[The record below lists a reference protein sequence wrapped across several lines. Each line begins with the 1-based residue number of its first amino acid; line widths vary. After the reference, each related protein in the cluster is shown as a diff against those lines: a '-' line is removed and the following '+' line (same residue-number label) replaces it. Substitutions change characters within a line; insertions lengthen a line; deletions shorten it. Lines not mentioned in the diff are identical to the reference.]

1 MYIDESGDSGLVN
14 SPTRFFVLTG
24 LVIHELRWQVYL
36 NTLISFRKQLKQLYS
51 LRLRDELHA
60 AHLLTKPGELV
71 FIKRY
76 DRLAIIRSFADQLS
90 TMTDFNVINI
100 VVDKQGK
107 GAGYDVFEMAW
118 KALIQ
123 RFENTMAHHNFS
135 GPHNPDER
143 GMLFPDHT
151 DDKKLSLLLRQMRR
165 YNPIPNQPLFGRGY
179 RNMLLANVIEDPNFR
194 NSEHSYFI
202 QASDLAAFL
211 LYQHLAPSAYIR
223 KKSGQNYFLRLDPIL
238 CKVASASDPHG
249 IVRL

>member
-24 LVIHELRWQVYL
+24 LVIHELRWQAYL
-36 NTLISFRKQLKQLYS
+36 KTLISFRKHLKQLYG

-71 FIKRY
+71 SIKRH
-76 DRLAIIRSFADQLS
+76 DRLAIIRAFADQLA

-107 GAGYDVFEMAW
+107 AAGYDVFEMAW

-151 DDKKLSLLLRQMRR
+151 DDKKLNQLLR
-165 YNPIPNQPLFGRGY
+165 
-179 RNMLLANVIEDPNFR
+179 
-194 NSEHSYFI
+194 
-202 QASDLAAFL
+202 
-211 LYQHLAPSAYIR
+211 
-223 KKSGQNYFLRLDPIL
+223 
-238 CKVASASDPHG
+238 
-249 IVRL
+249 